1 MILELI
7 IGILTLVAEWMIF
20 KKMGRQGWEGIVPFY
35 NTYVLCQEL
44 YGNGWK
50 FLLLLIPIYNIYFVI
65 KMNID
70 WAKAFNQG
78 VGFGIGLLLLPFI
91 FQLILA
97 FGGEQYRDGS
107 SIPIP
112 SPTWWRMWSTRP
124 RMPFPATGTT
134 TRSSNCT
141 KQNGT
146 GEHPVP
152 FFHVFKRNER
162 KERMKKLIALL
173 LADGPYCGGHTV
185 RWRTLP
191 SLRSDRFVP
200 NPESG
205 DDYLPQIFTRFR
217 YSSVAPAAWFLQP
230 FS

>member
-1 MILELI
+1 MILSLI

-20 KKMGRQGWEGIVPFY
+20 KKMGRQGWEGIVPIY

-97 FGGEQYRDGS
+97 FGGDRIGMAA
-107 SIPIP
+107 IPIP

-124 RMPFPATGTT
+124 RMPFPATRTT

-152 FFHVFKRNER
+152 FFHVFKRNEW

-173 LADGPYCGGHTV
+173 LAAVMC
-185 RWRTLP
+185 L
-191 SLRSDRFVP
+191 SL
-200 NPESG
+200 
-205 DDYLPQIFTRFR
+205 
-217 YSSVAPAAWFLQP
+217 AACSNGKAENTDHSQGQNTENT
-230 FS
+230 SNENQQAETASQGNGNTEC